1 MTNGSDID
9 LVTGKHTAVSGKNI
23 AYTDE
28 APALRTKPTEENV
41 DFTFTA
47 SDNKIVI
54 ELNEDEAAID
64 GSTLN
69 FTVREVRDENGNYS
83 EPIRWSAFVNRHQ
96 LSWSDNVVT
105 LTKKLGESLAFSVK
119 VVNNGGKQQMWEI
132 SGMPS
137 WLTADTDNGTTDP
150 LVQDDVTFTIAKSTP
165 IGTYSQTVYLVGG
178 DAIEVPL
185 TLNLTV
191 TGDEPE
197 WMVDKSDYENTMNM
211 IAQLSIL
218 GTPSADTAD
227 KLAVFVGDECRGVGR
242 PVYSKRYD
250 SYYVLLDIYGN
261 AADEGT
267 NLSFRAYD
275 ASTGMVYTQL
285 ECSNGDVAFTKDQI
299 AGTYADP
306 VLLNALDYQEQTTS
320 LTKGWNWMALYVQ
333 PDDMSMQTVLAPIN
347 AEVTM
352 AKSQTGFM
360 ESTGSEWYGNEIMMN
375 NSEMYKINLSAPA
388 TLKVLGRVA
397 DPSSRLITVKQG
409 WNWIAYNATSAMSL
423 DEAFAGMQPE
433 DGDVV
438 KAQSCFAVYDG
449 YEWAGTLSLLEP
461 GQGYMLYSVAT
472 ADRTFAYPSAGQ
484 IDKTVKARAR
494 RLPPAGYFE
503 PVDYHKYPDNMS
515 LIARVTF
522 DGNELP

>member
-1 MTNGSDID
+1 
-9 LVTGKHTAVSGKNI
+9 
-23 AYTDE
+23 
-28 APALRTKPTEENV
+28 
-41 DFTFTA
+41 
-47 SDNKIVI
+47 
-54 ELNEDEAAID
+54 
-64 GSTLN
+64 
-69 FTVREVRDENGNYS
+69 
-83 EPIRWSAFVNRHQ
+83 
-96 LSWSDNVVT
+96 
-105 LTKKLGESLAFSVK
+105 
-119 VVNNGGKQQMWEI
+119 
-132 SGMPS
+132 
-137 WLTADTDNGTTDP
+137 
-150 LVQDDVTFTIAKSTP
+150 
-165 IGTYSQTVYLVGG
+165 
-178 DAIEVPL
+178 
-185 TLNLTV
+185 
-191 TGDEPE
+191 
-197 WMVDKSDYENTMNM
+197 
-211 IAQLSIL
+211 
-218 GTPSADTAD
+218 
-227 KLAVFVGDECRGVGR
+227 
-242 PVYSKRYD
+242 
-250 SYYVLLDIYGN
+250 
-261 AADEGT
+261 
-267 NLSFRAYD
+267 
-275 ASTGMVYTQL
+275 MVYTQL

-375 NSEMYKINLSAPA
+375 NSEMYKINLSATA

-409 WNWIAYNATSAMSL
+409 WNWIAYNATSAMSP

-461 GQGYMLYSVAT
+461 SQGYMLYSVAT
-472 ADRTFAYPSAGQ
+472 ADRTFAYPLAGQ
-484 IDKTVKARAR
+484 IDKTAKARAR

-522 DGNELP
+522 DGNELPGAEIGIYAGDECRSHAYTNDAGLAYVTIPGNAKTTLTFKLLYKGKVYTSTTTLDYESDGIVGSTFNPFVINFDTTTGIGTLTVDADENTEWFTVSGQKLGRKPKAAGIYIRKRYDSEAHRTVTETVTITDREIE